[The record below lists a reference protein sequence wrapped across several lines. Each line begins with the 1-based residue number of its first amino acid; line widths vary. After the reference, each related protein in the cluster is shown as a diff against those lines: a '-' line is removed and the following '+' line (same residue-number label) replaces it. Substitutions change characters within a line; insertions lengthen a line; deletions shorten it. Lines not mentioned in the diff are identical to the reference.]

1 MQNKSMI
8 IDKYENEKEQY
19 YMIKPLA
26 HKGFNTHFINLISAD
41 VFCTKKVSIFNYLKK
56 FLLSCK

>member
-26 HKGFNTHFINLISAD
+26 HKGFNKH
-41 VFCTKKVSIFNYLKK
+41 
-56 FLLSCK
+56 